1 VAIRLEER
9 SMKYTVDIV
18 GYDYSLRGEYDSQ
31 EDANYYAFLLQF
43 VDGYR
48 EDEIEIKEVSDG
60 IL

>member
-1 VAIRLEER
+1 
-9 SMKYTVDIV
+9 MKYTVDIV